1 LTASPEE
8 LRAHPDAA
16 KAAVV
21 GVEPVRVLAPSSEAE
36 LEAILQQANSERSG
50 VVVATNATKLDFGSA
65 PTCLD
70 VRLDLDQMPQRLE
83 HSAGDLVV
91 AASANLGFEALRA
104 SLASSGQRLS
114 IDEVVP
120 GSSVGGVVA
129 TALSGPLRYRFG
141 GVRDVLLGVR
151 FVRADGLSGKA
162 GGKVVKN
169 VAGYDVA
176 KLLAGSYGTLAVLTE
191 CIFRLHPLPRR
202 RIAVSATLPLEA
214 IAEGANAIAR
224 SNLDVAAIECNLEAD
239 AKGTLAVLVEGSIEG
254 ASRRATAVAE
264 ILAAGGAATD
274 LAQELELPKWWGAL
288 PGNTVLK
295 VTFAPGKGAI
305 ALREAVRCTN
315 GLGLVRGSLAVGT
328 LAIGLS
334 DSLGAEEINEM
345 LEALRRSF
353 LPLGGSA
360 QLLRASPAQKVGVD
374 LFGPVPGLD
383 LMERVKGQFDPNRV
397 LGPGRFIGGW

>member
-1 LTASPEE
+1 MTASPEE